1 MKKTSQS
8 NCSKTVIR
16 RKSYKKPEK
25 NCVLCIEEQR
35 LRFTEDSLAD
45 SNHRRLFSDQK
56 WN

>member
-1 MKKTSQS
+1 MKTSRS

-35 LRFTEDSLAD
+35 LRFTEDCLAD